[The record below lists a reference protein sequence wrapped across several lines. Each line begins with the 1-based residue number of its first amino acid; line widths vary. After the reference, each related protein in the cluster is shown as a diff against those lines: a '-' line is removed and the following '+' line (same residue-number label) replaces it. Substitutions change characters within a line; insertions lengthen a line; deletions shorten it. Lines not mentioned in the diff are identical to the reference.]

1 MQIKWLGNSTFLIKT
16 SLSKKILI
24 DPFTPLELLD
34 LDTTVDVIT
43 FSKDFHKISSFDLS
57 KYGAKIVTHDEIYSE
72 SNIRIKGYLSYSDD
86 VEGLKRGKNYIHIYE
101 IDGLRLCHLGYLGHF
116 LNAEIINTLKNV
128 DVLFLPIGGNI
139 CLNGSE
145 SYKLSE
151 LIAPKYIIPMCYKC
165 DNCDFYFNGPLDYIS
180 KCKNIFNT
188 NTSEINI
195 KDFPN
200 NTPLTVLLKH

>member
-34 LDTTVDVIT
+34 LDTTVDIIT
-43 FSKDFHKISSFDLS
+43 ISKDFHKISNFDLH
-57 KYGAKIVTHDEIYSE
+57 KYGAKIVTRDEVYSE
-72 SNIRIKGYLSYSDD
+72 NNIKIKGYLSYSDNI
-86 VEGLKRGKNYIHIYE
+86 EGLKRGKNYIYLYE

-116 LNAEIINTLKNV
+116 LNNEIISTLKNV
-128 DVLFLPIGGNI
+128 DILFLPIGGNI

-151 LIAPKYIIPMCYKC
+151 LLTPKYIIPMCYKC
-165 DNCDFYFNGPLDYIS
+165 DNYDFYFNGPLDYIS
-180 KCKNIFNT
+180 KCKNIFNA
-188 NTSEINI
+188 NTPEINI

>member
-34 LDTTVDVIT
+34 LDTTVDIIT
-43 FSKDFHKISSFDLS
+43 ISKDFHKISNFDLN
-57 KYGAKIVTHDEIYSE
+57 KYGAKIVTRDEVYSE
-72 SNIRIKGYLSYSDD
+72 NNIKIKGYLSYSDNI
-86 VEGLKRGKNYIHIYE
+86 EGLKRGKNYIYLYE

-116 LNAEIINTLKNV
+116 LNNEIISTLKNV
-128 DVLFLPIGGNI
+128 DILFLPIGGNI

-151 LIAPKYIIPMCYKC
+151 LLTPKYIIPMCYKC
-165 DNCDFYFNGPLDYIS
+165 DNYDFYFNGPLDYIS
-180 KCKNIFNT
+180 KCKNIFNA
-188 NTSEINI
+188 NTPEINI